1 MVTSVNSKMTAIAD
15 AIRNLLDISGTM
27 GLDAMASNISSIT
40 KRGAVAGTI
49 STKSEQY
56 IIPAGY
62 HNGNGTVGIDIAE
75 QAKIIAENIKNG
87 VTILGV
93 SGTASGDAYAVIAVT
108 YPAGSVCTC
117 TDGSKTLKLKDTS
130 GQGFFLIPYAA
141 AWTVTATDGT
151 NTKAQSVEITSEG
164 QSVSVTLSYQLYL
177 FDNGVVSGIAWD
189 KESKGGN
196 GGTSSSSVSTT
207 ISLIATSNLADLLY
221 SSDIKRG
228 SSTECDLSSY
238 QTLNIDVSERSGG
251 GRGYKLFIGTTAL
264 GENTLSATINS
275 TGIISFD
282 ISAINGSGFVS
293 LYLASPQASAGTAKM
308 SVRAVWL
315 E

>member
-117 TDGSKTLKLKDTS
+117 SDGTKTLKLKDTS

-164 QSVSVTLSYQLYL
+164 QSESVTLSYELDI
-177 FDNGVVSGIAWD
+177 FANGVLDNSITGGFENSSRLSIVDNNLKVLYGVAVGVADTMDVTTKNSIDVSAYNNVKLD
-189 KESKGGN
+189 VVS
-196 GGTSSSSVSTT
+196 TSSSGPFAAGQE
-207 ISLIATSNLADLLY
+207 ISLQIIRNNNVLGQISLKGYKN
-221 SSDIKRG
+221 
-228 SSTECDLSSY
+228 
-238 QTLNIDVSERSGG
+238 QTAIMPLDAYKSGG
-251 GRGYKLFIGTTAL
+251 AVKLRFHMACNEG
-264 GENTLSATINS
+264 GVSA
-275 TGIISFD
+275 IISRF
-282 ISAINGSGFVS
+282 
-293 LYLASPQASAGTAKM
+293 YL
-308 SVRAVWL
+308 